1 MSSQM
6 SFYNIGRLQS
16 LKTVPTFIA
25 ANTLQFIIIVL
36 LRCLIR
42 VFSSKDLLK
51 TSDTSATRNVRFN
64 MHVLFT
70 SHLAIFPF
78 LHYFMLLLTVLE
90 NALDV
95 RFFYITFK
103 TLFQVTKKFGL

>member
-1 MSSQM
+1 M

-70 SHLAIFPF
+70 GHLAIFPF
-78 LHYFMLLLTVLE
+78 LHYFMLVLTVP
-90 NALDV
+90 
-95 RFFYITFK
+95 K
-103 TLFQVTKKFGL
+103 MS